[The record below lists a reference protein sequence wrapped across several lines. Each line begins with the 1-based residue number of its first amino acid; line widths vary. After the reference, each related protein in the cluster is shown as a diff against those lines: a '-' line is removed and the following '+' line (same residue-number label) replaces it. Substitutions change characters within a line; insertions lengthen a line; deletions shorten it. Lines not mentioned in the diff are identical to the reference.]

1 MSDVPS
7 NLIPTRI
14 TQLPDS
20 PVASEDGLL
29 LFIYQGVSY
38 KIRAGDLLSVAGVPN
53 SRQVI
58 AGTGMTGGGALSNN
72 VTLSIAVGGVGTD
85 QLASSGV
92 TQGSY
97 GSATSIPVF
106 TVDAT
111 GRVVSATSVAIQVDG
126 YVPETRQVIAG
137 TGLTGGG
144 ALNNNIT
151 LDVEFS
157 DVTPLPVEN
166 TGSAGTANTASRSD
180 HKHPS
185 IDLSSAS
192 EVDNLLGISNGGTAR
207 SLVMEPGAVIWSGAD
222 GLYVGPAGGVG
233 QVLVSGGVAAPT
245 WGSAVIVA
253 PVPANNVYAGP
264 ASGGSADPIFRPL
277 VVADVP
283 TLNQD
288 TTGTASNV
296 TDIVT
301 ANHGGTGASTLTGY
315 VYGNGT
321 GTMTASTTIPYSALT
336 GLNTLTIGTGLTGVS
351 YNGST
356 PVTVAIDSTVVTLTG
371 SQNLTNKTLTSPVVK
386 NNFKFE
392 AAGITSYTQFTSAL
406 GSWIF
411 NSNQYQE
418 VYLLN
423 QNNGSDASADYV
435 IYNDASDVNSY
446 FIDMG
451 MNSSNYSSVTY
462 PIFTANSG
470 YLFTGGGL
478 TGQASD
484 LFIGTSNPAS
494 DVVFFSGD
502 VQTSSVRGRFK
513 GNTGNLLL
521 GTATDTGQMLQVQGT
536 SKFTGASSFSS
547 TVALSAD
554 PTLALQ
560 AATKQYV
567 DGAVSTGFVVHTAV
581 RLATSAALPAN
592 TYNNGASG
600 VGATLTAVATGVL
613 TINGSTAN
621 VNNRVLIKNEA
632 TQANNG
638 VYTVTVAGAV
648 GVAYVLTR
656 VTDFDVVGA
665 GEIANNAYFFVN
677 AGGSNAGSSFVL
689 SQLAAITVGT
699 TALPFTEFASQLVY
713 TGGTNIDVTG
723 QVVSLTGTVA
733 ATNGGTGTATVT
745 TGDLLYG
752 SATNTWSKLPLGIAY
767 KSLIINAA
775 GTQVEWNAIPL
786 NQITAVSG
794 QLNVSNGGT
803 GVSTLSGLAYGNGT
817 SPFTAATAA
826 QVVAVIGSTAVA
838 NATTAVNIAG
848 GAASCIP
855 YQTGVGATAFIANGT
870 AGQVLTSAG
879 AGTPVWSGISGGV
892 F

>member
-1 MSDVPS
+1 MAQVPS
-7 NLIPTRI
+7 NLIPTTI
-14 TQLPDS
+14 TQLQVA
-20 PVASEDGLL
+20 PVADENSLMM
-29 LFIYQGVSY
+29 IVYQGNNY
-38 KIRAGDLLSVAGVPN
+38 KIRVGDLLSVAGVPT

-58 AGTGMTGGGALSNN
+58 AGTGLSGGGQLSSD
-72 VTLSIAVGGVGTD
+72 VTLSIAP
-85 QLASSGV
+85 SGV
-92 TQGSY
+92 TSSLIAPTGVTSGVYGGSTAVPQVTVNSQGQITAISNV
-97 GSATSIPVF
+97 PF
-106 TVDAT
+106 TVA
-111 GRVVSATSVAIQVDG
+111 G

-137 TGLTGGG
+137 SGLTGGG
-144 ALNNNIT
+144 ALNSNVT
-151 LDVEFS
+151 LSADFS
-157 DVTPLPVEN
+157 NAAPLAGFQA
-166 TGSAGTANTASRSD
+166 GSAGISTNVVRAD
-180 HKHPS
+180 HKHPAV
-185 IDLSSAS
+185 DLANDDQ
-192 EVDNLLGISNGGTAR
+192 VDNLLGLANGGTAR
-207 SLVMEPGAVIWSGAD
+207 SLVMDSGAVIWSGSD
-222 GLYVGPAGGVG
+222 GMYVGPSGSLG
-233 QVLVSGGVAAPT
+233 QVLVSGGTASPT
-245 WGSAVIVA
+245 WGSAVIIA

-264 ASGGSADPIFRPL
+264 VSGGSTDPIFRPL

-283 TLNQD
+283 TLNQN
-288 TTGTASNV
+288 TTGTSSNV
-296 TDIVT
+296 TGIVT
-301 ANHGGTGASTLTGY
+301 AAHGGTGASTLTGY

-321 GTMTASTTIPYSALT
+321 GAMTASMTIPYSALT
-336 GLNTLTIGTGLTGVS
+336 GLNPLTIGTGLTGTS
-351 YNGST
+351 YNGSA

-371 SQNLTNKTLTSPVVK
+371 TQNLTNKTLTSPIVK

-392 AAGITSYTQFTSAL
+392 AAGIAAYTQFTSAL

-411 NSNQYQE
+411 NANNFQE

-451 MNSSNYSSVTY
+451 MNSSNYTSVTY
-462 PIFTANSG
+462 PVFTPNSG
-470 YLFTGGGL
+470 YLYTGGGL

-484 LFIGTSNPAS
+484 LFVGTSNAAS
-494 DVVFFSGD
+494 DVIFFTGG
-502 VQTSSVRGRFK
+502 VLTSSVRGRFK

-536 SKFTGASSFSS
+536 TKFTGASSFGS

-567 DGAVSTGFVVHTAV
+567 DGAVSTGFVVHAPV
-581 RLATSAALPAN
+581 RLATTAALPTN

-621 VNNRVLIKNEA
+621 VNNRVLVKNEV

-638 VYTVTVAGAV
+638 VYTVTVAGAI

-656 VTDFDVVGA
+656 VTDFDAVGA
-665 GEIANNAYFFVN
+665 GEIANNAYFFVT
-677 AGGSNAGSSFVL
+677 AGGSNAGASFVL

-723 QVVSLTGTVA
+723 QVISLTGTVA

-752 SATNTWSKLPLGIAY
+752 SGTNTWSKLALGSAY
-767 KSLIINAA
+767 KSLMVNAA
-775 GTQVEWNAIPL
+775 GTQVEWNAVPL
-786 NQITAVSG
+786 NQTTAVSG

-803 GVSTLSGLAYGNGT
+803 GASTLSGLAFGNGT

-826 QVVAVIGSTAVA
+826 QIVSAI
-838 NATTAVNIAG
+838 
-848 GAASCIP
+848 
-855 YQTGVGATAFIANGT
+855 GATAVQNATNTTITANST
-870 AGQVLTSAG
+870 NATNYLTFVSSTSG
-879 AGTPVWSGISGGV
+879 NLPQLVQSGITVNPSTASITGGIKGGA